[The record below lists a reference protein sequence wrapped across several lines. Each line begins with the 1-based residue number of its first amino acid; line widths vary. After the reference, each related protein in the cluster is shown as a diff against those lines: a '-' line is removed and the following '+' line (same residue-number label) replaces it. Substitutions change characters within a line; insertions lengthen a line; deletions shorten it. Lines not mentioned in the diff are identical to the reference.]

1 MASGA
6 SGGSDVI
13 SCFVS
18 CHALWL
24 AIGLTVAALGC
35 SAAVDPSIGDD
46 MLLRGYQGPYVGR
59 VVDAQTRRPLEAAVV
74 VAMWERKTF
83 TFPLQGHPNVVLH
96 AVRETLTDGDGRF
109 VIDAKEVEQH
119 APPRTYRPSFQVYY
133 PGYFALAHLDF
144 KTRGGFGTSGGF
156 SDPLH
161 REVEVGLPRATTR
174 EDRIRAVGGVHAGIA
189 PYAKVPLLLRYI
201 NQERRDLSLGEVG

>member
-1 MASGA
+1 
-6 SGGSDVI
+6 
-13 SCFVS
+13 
-18 CHALWL
+18 
-24 AIGLTVAALGC
+24 VAALGC

-46 MLLRGYQGPYVGR
+46 MLLRGYHGPYVGH

-83 TFPLQGHPNVVLH
+83 TSPLQGHPNVVLY

-109 VIDAKEVEQH
+109 VIDAKDVERH
-119 APPRTYRPSFQVYY
+119 APRWTYRPIFQVYY

-144 KTRGGFGTSGGF
+144 KNNGGFGTPGGF
-156 SDPLH
+156 SDPVD
-161 REVEVGLPRATTR
+161 REFEVGLPRATTR
-174 EDRIRAVGGVHAGIA
+174 EDRIRAVGGVYARLV

-201 NQERRDLSLGEVG
+201 NQERKALGLEEVG